1 MKSKINFLEKKK
13 KKSNSDLKMEAIQS
27 LLFKRIF

>member
-1 MKSKINFLEKKK
+1 MKSKINFLEKK

-27 LLFKRIF
+27 LLFKWIF